1 MIREGYKKDAA
12 KIKEKTKEE
21 NTERKSIQRIPEGCE
36 DKEL

>member
-21 NTERKSIQRIPEGCE
+21 KKRIQEEEYTEDTRRM
-36 DKEL
+36 